1 VAKAKN
7 VVELGPGDGSTTQQL
22 LAAMP
27 ADSRLLAIELV
38 PELADVLRSLNDQ
51 RITVE
56 HGDACLL
63 EHYLKKHDMP
73 EVDVVV
79 SGIPFSNLDRD
90 QAMQIVHAIYQ
101 ALVPGGTFIA
111 YQFRDQI
118 NGLALER
125 FGEPEVTFVPWNLPP
140 LHLYHWTRPLS
151 PNGRTGTS

>member
-1 VAKAKN
+1 
-7 VVELGPGDGSTTQQL
+7 
-22 LAAMP
+22 MP

-38 PELADVLRSLNDQ
+38 PELAEVLRSLSDD
-51 RITVE
+51 RIIVE

-63 EHYLKKHDMP
+63 PQYLKQHNMP
-73 EVDVVV
+73 QVDVVV

-90 QAMQIVHAIYQ
+90 QAMRIVHAIYQ
-101 ALVPGGTFIA
+101 SLVPGGTFIA

-140 LHLYHWTRPLS
+140 LHLYHWTRPFS
-151 PNGRTGTS
+151 TNGRTGAS